1 MATIKTSNTWAL
13 AQDLAWTL
21 RYSFQD
27 ATEPLEEINYFIN
40 EYEDYKKR
48 PANYEED
55 GGTLSTDIKESD
67 TRIDLT
73 LTYKN
78 FPSDEYYW
86 DDARENSTE
95 KFYLTGNNLLQNL
108 ENSTGF
114 GWSEN
119 ANIKGDG
126 WSETDNETASG
137 KHSYVDG
144 TLIVTEFNLK
154 ETEAGKGSFE
164 GESYNRS
171 ETFTYNFKGEAS
183 YDGDSQFEVM
193 VKSLNTTESWSGKNS
208 GGSGSGKETL
218 SLSSQN
224 GVTHSFTYDFENF
237 DFSEDGDYSWD
248 NRFGYGSFSG
258 EINSI
263 TFSDKGSDTF
273 DGETERWDDYYQSTS
288 AINTSTL
295 NDYFLDWDISAFLE
309 EILKGDDKITGT
321 SKEGNYLYGGAGNDI
336 ITGNSGDDILE
347 GGTGNDTLK
356 GLAGDDILD
365 GGEGNDILDGGAGN
379 DMLYGGDGNDNLK
392 GGAGNDYLDGGDG
405 NDILDGGAGNDIL
418 IGGRGT
424 DTLKG
429 GAGAD
434 TFGFDAGDSTLTQS
448 TLDIVTDFKIKQ
460 NDKLAF
466 NFEFDSD
473 DIQIRLGKEEKKLY
487 ATYDALLNAANESG
501 AKIFVG
507 YTAADKKNGY
517 VFVDYDGGDMDMAIK
532 LTGVTS
538 TGKISADSFTND
550 LGNA

>member
-1 MATIKTSNTWAL
+1 MAIIKTSDTRAL
-13 AQDLAWTL
+13 AEELAWTL

-40 EYEDYKKR
+40 EYDDYKER
-48 PANYEED
+48 EPVYEED
-55 GGTLSTDIKESD
+55 GGSLTTALKETD
-67 TRIDLT
+67 TRVDLT

-78 FPSDEYYW
+78 FPNDEYW
-86 DDARENSTE
+86 GDEARENSTE
-95 KFYLTGNNLLQNL
+95 KFYLTGSNLLSSL

-137 KHSYVDG
+137 KHRYVDG

-164 GESYNRS
+164 GESYNWS
-171 ETFTYNFKGEAS
+171 ETFTYNFKGEAN

-193 VKSLNTTESWSGKNS
+193 IKSLNTTESWSGKS
-208 GGSGSGKETL
+208 SWGSGSGKETL

-224 GVTHSFTYDFENF
+224 GVTHSFAYDFDNF
-237 DFSEDGDYSWD
+237 ELAEDSDE
-248 NRFGYGSFSG
+248 RFGYGSFSG
-258 EINSI
+258 IINSI
-263 TFSDKGSDTF
+263 TFSDKGSFTEE
-273 DGETERWDDYYQSTS
+273 GETERWDDYYQSTS
-288 AINTSTL
+288 AINVSGL
-295 NDYFLDWDISAFLE
+295 NDYFLDGEWDISAFLE

-321 SKEGNYLYGGAGNDI
+321 SKEGNDLYGGAGNDI
-336 ITGNSGDDILE
+336 ITGNSGDDVLE

-356 GLAGDDILD
+356 GLAGNDELY

-379 DMLYGGDGNDNLK
+379 DVLYGGDGNDNLK

-418 IGGRGT
+418 IGGSGT

-434 TFGFDAGDSTLTQS
+434 TFGFYAGDSTLTQS

-473 DIQIRLGKEEKKLY
+473 DIQIQLGKEEKKLY
-487 ATYDALLNAANESG
+487 ANYDSLLTAANESG

-517 VFVDYDGGDMDMAIK
+517 VFVDYDGGGMDMAIK

-538 TGKISADSFTND
+538 TGKISSDSFTSD
-550 LGNA
+550 FGLV